1 MQSHQRI
8 GAVLLAAGQ
17 GSRLGNQ
24 PKALLRLAGVPLI
37 NRHLTALNDAGIE
50 KVVVVT
56 GFYHEQVEPVAE
68 QFSVQVV
75 RNINPGDGQPSSVRL
90 GIETLGSKFDAV
102 MMMLCDQPL
111 INTTDL
117 TTLLTAFEERSFGEI
132 VIPKVKG
139 QRGNPVVFSG
149 AAIGQMLA
157 DGQQMYCRKYID
169 QNPGQVIDFESDN
182 SHYITDIDTLADIT
196 RFEQQ
201 TGLTLTLPD

>member
-1 MQSHQRI
+1 MHSHQRI

-24 PKALLRLAGVPLI
+24 PKALLRLEGEPLITRHLAALSDAGV
-37 NRHLTALNDAGIE
+37 N

-56 GFYHEQVEPVAE
+56 GFYHEKVEPVAE

-75 RNINPGDGQPSSVRL
+75 RNINPEAGQPSSVRL
-90 GIETLGSKFDAV
+90 GIETLGDRFDAV

-111 INTTDL
+111 VSATDL
-117 TTLLTAFEERSFGEI
+117 TTLLTAFEKRRFGEV
-132 VIPKVKG
+132 VIPKVNG
-139 QRGNPVVFSG
+139 QRGNPVIFSG
-149 AAIGQMLA
+149 TAIGQILA

-169 QNPGQVIDFESDN
+169 QNPDQVIDFESQN
-182 SHYITDIDTLADIT
+182 INYVTDIDTVADIN

-201 TGLTLTLPD
+201 TSLTLTLPV

>member
-1 MQSHQRI
+1 LS
-8 GAVLLAAGQ
+8 
-17 GSRLGNQ
+17 
-24 PKALLRLAGVPLI
+24 
-37 NRHLTALNDAGIE
+37 DAGID

-102 MMMLCDQPL
+102 IMMLCDQPL
-111 INTTDL
+111 INTTDI
-117 TTLLTAFEERSFGEI
+117 TTLLTAFEERSLGEI

-149 AAIGQMLA
+149 AAIGQILA
-157 DGQQMYCRKYID
+157 DGQQMHCRKYID

-182 SHYITDIDTLADIT
+182 SHYVTDIDTLADIT

-201 TGLTLTLPD
+201 TGLTLTLPG